1 MCLAGETDPT
11 IRVIRR
17 SGRWKNKAVNGA
29 RHCEQADEEAVSEV
43 NDHKTERAED
53 RILGTGN
60 KNIKDRGETVE
71 GFITTTL

>member
-1 MCLAGETDPT
+1 M
-11 IRVIRR
+11 
-17 SGRWKNKAVNGA
+17 NGA
-29 RHCEQADEEAVSEV
+29 RHCEQADEEAVCEV

-71 GFITTTL
+71 GFITKTI